1 MKRVYIAIFGSG
13 LGHATRMMAVV
24 RRLQQDGCDLM
35 CSSSEEATGYLR
47 MQGLA
52 CNDIPLV
59 DVVFTENGNFS
70 ATDTM
75 KVAPWLILKVFK
87 QVGIEARNMIRFRP
101 DVLLSDSLVSSVM
114 ASKLLG
120 LKSVTVLNQLMLVSS
135 PNTPRRVAKLLSTGS
150 ITVGNEFWE
159 LSDRI
164 LFPDLPP
171 PYTISESN
179 LWDSGTVGARAEY
192 IGLLTLPRSYDLDQ
206 ETEKILQTRKKII
219 FWQVSGP
226 AKTRNHFLTKA
237 RGAAAALGAE
247 YLSIISAGNPL
258 GSSSPTAIEG
268 GYLYD
273 WCLSK
278 DVLIDRCDVMVSRAG
293 HVTISDLILR
303 GKPSILVPIA
313 AQSEQIG
320 NATKAQKLGVAVCIR
335 EEEFSVKAFVDA
347 LVYVGS
353 DEMKRRCADLADYAG
368 QFDAV
373 GSIVRALTAN

>member
-1 MKRVYIAIFGSG
+1 LKRVYIAIFGSG

-24 RRLQQDGCDLM
+24 RRLQQEGCELM

-47 MQGLA
+47 MQSLA

-75 KVAPWLILKVFK
+75 KIAPWLILKVFK
-87 QVGIEARNMIRFRP
+87 QVGIEARNMIQFRP

-135 PNTPRRVAKLLSTGS
+135 PKTPRMVAKLLSTGS

-192 IGLLTLPRSYDLDQ
+192 IGLLTPPRSYDLDS
-206 ETEKILQTRKKII
+206 ETEKILHTPKKVI

-226 AKTRNHFLTKA
+226 ARTRGHFLTKA
-237 RGAAAALGAE
+237 RGAAAALSAE

-268 GYLYD
+268 GYHYD
-273 WCLSK
+273 WCPSK

-320 NATKAQKLGVAVCIR
+320 NAAKAQKLGVAVCIQ
-335 EEEFSVKAFVDA
+335 EEEFSIRTFSDA
-347 LVYVGS
+347 LVLLGS
-353 DEMKRRCADLADYAG
+353 DEMKRRCADLAAYAG

-373 GSIVRALTAN
+373 GSIVEALTR